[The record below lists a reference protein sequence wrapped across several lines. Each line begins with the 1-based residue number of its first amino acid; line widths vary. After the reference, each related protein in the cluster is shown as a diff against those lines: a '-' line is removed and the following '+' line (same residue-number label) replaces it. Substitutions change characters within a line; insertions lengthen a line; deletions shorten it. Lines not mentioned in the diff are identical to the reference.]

1 MEIRNLWFQYHV
13 VFLCVCF
20 CFASVDTDQHD
31 VISMTKRVKDSKNK
45 DLGVIRY
52 HHDPSQYESACS
64 TILILGVGT
73 AMSVS
78 EYDKLSKQVA
88 SGTSIV
94 VVISDHNEHDIR
106 KTSPEKYARLANA
119 INTQLKTL
127 VPICSETATQI
138 MIGGHS
144 SSGEA
149 SMKAIQHDLLDFHPH
164 GFVGLDPFEISEKTF
179 GANDFILN
187 IPAINWGFTK
197 STCLVTREKAAEGAY
212 NLTSKEARV
221 LYAITNDGGDCKIT
235 HCVFSDHGCGVTPFV
250 CSTSE
255 EYEWVFRYVAAS
267 IHLFVDAVS
276 EQIPFTN
283 HYFKLQSD
291 HEVAHYVNDDEV
303 KLRNI
308 HETNL
313 IRYPFESW
321 KKFLR

>member
-1 MEIRNLWFQYHV
+1 MEILKVWFQYHV

-20 CFASVDTDQHD
+20 CFASVDADQHD
-31 VISMTKRVKDSKNK
+31 VISITTRVKDSKNK

-106 KTSPEKYARLANA
+106 KTSPEKYARLANS
-119 INTQLKTL
+119 INAQLKTL
-127 VPICSETATQI
+127 VPICTETTATQI

-149 SMKAIQHDLLDFHPH
+149 SMKAIQNDLLDFHPH

-179 GANDFILN
+179 GASDFILN
-187 IPAINWGFTK
+187 IPTINWGFTK

-212 NLTSKEARV
+212 KLTSKEARV
-221 LYAITNDGGDCKIT
+221 LYAIRNDADDCKIT
-235 HCVFSDHGCGVTPFV
+235 HCVFSDHGCEFV
-250 CSTSE
+250 CSTSD
-255 EYEWVFRYVAAS
+255 EYDWVFRYVAES

-276 EQIPFTN
+276 EQIPFSKQ
-283 HYFKLQSD
+283 YFKLQSD
-291 HEVAHYVNDDEV
+291 HEVDHYVNDDDVE
-303 KLRNI
+303 LRNI

-313 IRYPFESW
+313 IHYPFES
-321 KKFLR
+321 